1 LPENT
6 QLFDDVRL
14 AARRLADED
23 RKQQETQRSW
33 QDLADEYHH
42 EIRKAVEEVGRKA
55 IATDLGV
62 DLSTVSNWISCEVGR
77 GFPPPR
83 LLIYLRKRSP
93 SLIAWESDRAGYVPP
108 TPKEAAIDE
117 AQALV
122 EIEHHVLGE
131 LGKRDSEKVRSILR
145 RVRRRGAP

>member
-1 LPENT
+1 MPENV
-6 QLFDDVRL
+6 QLFDEVRL

-23 RKQQETQRSW
+23 RKQQETQRHW

-42 EIRKAVEEVGRKA
+42 EIRKAAEVVGRKA

-62 DLSTVSNWISCEVGR
+62 DLSTVSNWLSCEVGR

-83 LLIYLRKRSP
+83 LILYLRDKAP
-93 SLIAWESDRAGYVPP
+93 ALVAWESDRAGYLPP
-108 TPKEAAIDE
+108 TRKEAAIDE
-117 AQALV
+117 LQALS

-131 LGKRDSEKVRSILR
+131 LGKRDAEKVRSILR